1 MATDQTQKELHVLLA
16 GPEKGKSTGIS
27 TLIQNLM
34 KSLPSAI
41 KADLFSS
48 DFYQET
54 VAEGG
59 YVDQNMP
66 LTEESLQELSCK
78 LNRSDMVHV
87 HIMSRPGEVM
97 QAVTI
102 AEMAKNVKV
111 KLIVHFHCTIE
122 EFHNCHNEREKK
134 AMDKLMSMTDLVIV
148 QNQLSLKFVEN
159 NYSNAV
165 SYLPNFIT
173 NMPVQVQYDSVK
185 RVVAIGNVERKKGA
199 YDIVELAHLFPT
211 LEFYLVGGIEPS
223 FQEKAR
229 EEGFVPSNVVLAG
242 KKTQEELVEIWQ
254 STSLFLFPTYY
265 MEGFSMSLLEAM
277 SNGLPCL
284 VSDQKS
290 NMEIL
295 RDPTGR
301 QVFCVGD
308 VEDMAKK
315 LQYFCDLSSK
325 DLREIGETNRK
336 IVLSNYTADIV
347 ANSLVRLYQ
356 EVINL

>member
-1 MATDQTQKELHVLLA
+1 MSKQEIHVLLA

-27 TLIQNLM
+27 SLVQNLM
-34 KSLPSAI
+34 KALPSAI

-48 DFYQET
+48 DFYQEG

-59 YVDQNMP
+59 YTDHDMP
-66 LTEESLQELSCK
+66 LTDESLQELSCK
-78 LNRSDMVHV
+78 LSRSSIV
-87 HIMSRPGEVM
+87 HIHLMSRLGELK

-102 AEMAKNVKV
+102 AEVAKEKDV

-122 EFHNCHNEREKK
+122 EFHNHNAKEEKK
-134 AMDKLMSMTDLVIV
+134 VMDKLMSMTDLVIV

-173 NMPVQVQYDSVK
+173 NVPDQAKYDSIK

-199 YDIVELAHLFPT
+199 YDIVELARIFPEI
-211 LEFYLVGGIEPS
+211 EFYLIGGIEPS
-223 FQEKAR
+223 FQEKAQ
-229 EEGFVPSNVVLAG
+229 EDGFLPSNVVLAG
-242 KKTQEELVEIWQ
+242 KKTQEELVDIWQ
-254 STSLFLFPTYY
+254 SASLFLFPTYY

-284 VSDQKS
+284 ISNQKS
-290 NMEIL
+290 SMEIL
-295 RDPTGR
+295 QDPTGR

-308 VEDMAKK
+308 VKDMAKK

>member
-1 MATDQTQKELHVLLA
+1 MSKQEIHVLLA

-27 TLIQNLM
+27 SLVQNLM
-34 KSLPSAI
+34 QALPSAI

-48 DFYQET
+48 DFYQEG

-59 YVDQNMP
+59 YTDHDMP
-66 LTEESLQELSCK
+66 LTDESLQELSCK
-78 LNRSDMVHV
+78 LSQSSIV
-87 HIMSRPGEVM
+87 HIHLMSRLGELK

-102 AEMAKNVKV
+102 AEVAKEKDV

-122 EFHNCHNEREKK
+122 EFHNHNAKEEKK
-134 AMDKLMSMTDLVIV
+134 VMDKLMSMTDLVIV

-173 NMPVQVQYDSVK
+173 NVPDQAQYDSIK

-199 YDIVELAHLFPT
+199 YDIVELARIFPEI
-211 LEFYLVGGIEPS
+211 EFYLIGGIEPS
-223 FQEKAR
+223 FQEKAQ
-229 EEGFVPSNVVLAG
+229 EDGFLPSNVVLAG
-242 KKTQEELVEIWQ
+242 KKTQEELVDIWQ
-254 STSLFLFPTYY
+254 SASLFLFPTYY

-284 VSDQKS
+284 ISNQKS
-290 NMEIL
+290 SMEIL
-295 RDPTGR
+295 QDPTGR

-308 VEDMAKK
+308 VKDMAKK

>member
-1 MATDQTQKELHVLLA
+1 MSKQEIHVLLA

-27 TLIQNLM
+27 SLVQNLM
-34 KSLPSAI
+34 KALPSAI

-48 DFYQET
+48 DFYQEA

-59 YVDQNMP
+59 YVDHDMP
-66 LTEESLQELSCK
+66 LTNESLQELSCK
-78 LNRSDMVHV
+78 LRHSDIV
-87 HIMSRPGEVM
+87 HIHLMSRLGEVK

-102 AEMAKNVKV
+102 AEVAKEKDV

-122 EFHNCHNEREKK
+122 EFHNCREKEQK
-134 AMDKLMSMTDLVIV
+134 KVMDKLMSMTDLVIV
-148 QNQLSLKFVEN
+148 QNQLSLKFIEN

-165 SYLPNFIT
+165 SYLPNFIK
-173 NMPVQVQYDSVK
+173 NVPAQVQYDSVK

-199 YDIVELAHLFPT
+199 YDIVELARLFPT

-223 FQEKAR
+223 FQEKAQ
-229 EEGFVPSNVVLAG
+229 EDGFLPSNVVLAG
-242 KKTQEELVEIWQ
+242 KKTQEELVDIWQ
-254 STSLFLFPTYY
+254 SASLFLFPTYY

-284 VSDQKS
+284 ISNQKS
-290 NMEIL
+290 SMEIL
-295 RDPTGR
+295 QDPTGR

-308 VEDMAKK
+308 VKDMAKK
-315 LQYFCDLSSK
+315 LQYFCNLSSK

>member
-1 MATDQTQKELHVLLA
+1 MSKQEIHVLLA

-27 TLIQNLM
+27 SLVQNLM
-34 KSLPSAI
+34 QALPSAI

-48 DFYQET
+48 DFYQEG

-59 YVDQNMP
+59 YIDHDMP
-66 LTEESLQELSCK
+66 LTNESLQELSCK
-78 LNRSDMVHV
+78 LSQSDIVHM
-87 HIMSRPGEVM
+87 HLMSRLGELK

-102 AEMAKNVKV
+102 AAEAAKCANV

-122 EFHNCHNEREKK
+122 EFYNSHDREEKQI
-134 AMDKLMSMTDLVIV
+134 MDKLMSMTDLVIV
-148 QNQLSLKFVEN
+148 QNQLSLKFIEN

-173 NMPVQVQYDSVK
+173 NVPTQVQYDSVK

-199 YDIVELAHLFPT
+199 YDIVELARLFPT

-229 EEGFVPSNVVLAG
+229 EEGFLPSNVVLAG
-242 KKTQEELVEIWQ
+242 KKTQEELVDIWQ
-254 STSLFLFPTYY
+254 SASLFLFPTYY

-284 VSDQKS
+284 ISNQKS
-290 NMEIL
+290 SMEIL
-295 RDPTGR
+295 QDPTGR

-308 VEDMAKK
+308 VKDMAKK

>member
-1 MATDQTQKELHVLLA
+1 MATEKEIHVLLA

-27 TLIQNLM
+27 SLVQNLM
-34 KSLPSAI
+34 KALPSAI

-48 DFYQET
+48 DFYQEA

-59 YVDQNMP
+59 YIDHDMP
-66 LTEESLQELSCK
+66 LTKESLQELSCK
-78 LNRSDMVHV
+78 LRQSDIV
-87 HIMSRPGEVM
+87 HIHLMSRLGEVT

-102 AEMAKNVKV
+102 AEVAKNVKV

-122 EFHNCHNEREKK
+122 EFHNCQNEREKK

-165 SYLPNFIT
+165 SYLPNFIK
-173 NMPVQVQYDSVK
+173 NVPAQVQYDSVK

-199 YDIVELAHLFPT
+199 YDIVELARIFPEI
-211 LEFYLVGGIEPS
+211 EFYLVGGIEPS

-229 EEGFVPSNVVLAG
+229 EEGFLPSNIILAG

-254 STSLFLFPTYY
+254 SASLFLFPTYY

-295 RDPTGR
+295 RDQTGR

-308 VEDMAKK
+308 VKDMANK
-315 LQYFCDLSSK
+315 LQFFCNLSSK
-325 DLREIGETNRK
+325 ELREIGENNRK
-336 IVLSNYTADIV
+336 IVINNYTADIV
-347 ANSLVRLYQ
+347 AEALVRLYQ

>member
-1 MATDQTQKELHVLLA
+1 MANMATEKEIHVLLA

-27 TLIQNLM
+27 SLVQNLM
-34 KSLPSAI
+34 KALPSAI

-48 DFYQET
+48 DFYQEA
-54 VAEGG
+54 VAEGS
-59 YVDQNMP
+59 YVDHDMP
-66 LTEESLQELSCK
+66 LTNESLQELSCK
-78 LNRSDMVHV
+78 LRQNDIVHM
-87 HIMSRPGEVM
+87 HLMSRLGEVK

-102 AEMAKNVKV
+102 AEVAKAKDV

-134 AMDKLMSMTDLVIV
+134 VMDKLMSMTDLVIV

-159 NYSNAV
+159 SYGNAV
-165 SYLPNFIT
+165 SYVPNFIT
-173 NMPVQVQYDSVK
+173 NVPAQVQYDSIK

-199 YDIVELAHLFPT
+199 YDIVELARLFPT

-223 FQEKAR
+223 FQEKAQ
-229 EEGFVPSNVVLAG
+229 EDGFLPSNVVLAG
-242 KKTQEELVEIWQ
+242 KKTQEELVDIWQ
-254 STSLFLFPTYY
+254 SASLFLFPTYY

-284 VSDQKS
+284 VSNQKS
-290 NMEIL
+290 SMEIL
-295 RDPTGR
+295 QDPTGR

-308 VEDMAKK
+308 VKDMAKK